1 MSSHDEN
8 IDIRTRLIG
17 ARAVAAESAM
27 VGKSVDDMGKKIDR
41 AGKHMETGSRRGFI
55 YNQALFTVRRS
66 IYATTIALAGMAAA
80 VAAIGFQYNMSMEQN
95 QVALSYLIGSETA
108 ARKELGVLYGLAAKT
123 PFEFGNITDAARRF
137 LAFGFTVDETNKF
150 LGVTADAIAAMGG
163 SSDLINR
170 VVLAFGQM
178 QSKGRVMGGE
188 LLQLTEAGIPAYKF
202 LQEQLGLTAEQMRKI
217 GLLGIP
223 AKVAIEAITTGMAQ
237 QFGGASL
244 KLSKTVTGQLST
256 MRDYSKQLFGE
267 IILAPFNAVKN
278 SMPGFL
284 VTLQTATEQM
294 RANGFVAM
302 VRVWDDAVGAGGKLT
317 SVVMNM
323 IVLGRGLAN
332 TWGTVIWPVIK
343 PFVQLLGVALYGA
356 LVLVAHVTDLF
367 GKYGWALV
375 PVLQVLIG
383 LWLIGA
389 IRLKTLVFWEALSVR
404 WTRIQTRES
413 KILVGWTT
421 LQNLWTNRLM
431 LTTKAYVIVQTA
443 MTVGMARMAAA
454 SVAVRAAL
462 AAVTIGTWLWAA
474 ALWATGIPEIVIG
487 ITILIIALVALVKYW
502 DNVTRA
508 VGYAWNKLRD
518 FGGWIKSH
526 WYLFGAVGWGAKAA
540 SIGKRFIPGLAEG
553 GMITRGGLTVVGERG
568 PEILNLPGAARVQP
582 LPLHDDV
589 RSISRPVELPPLT
602 LHADLIVDGK
612 KFGSVIAE
620 YRQDR
625 VARA

>member
-17 ARAVAAESAM
+17 ARQVAAESAM
-27 VGKSVDDMGKKIDR
+27 VGKSVDDMGRKIDR
-41 AGKHMETGSRRGFI
+41 AGKQMETGSRRGFI

-95 QVALSYLIGSETA
+95 QVALSYLIGSETL
-108 ARKELGVLYGLAAKT
+108 ARKELGVLYNLAAKT

-267 IILAPFNAVKN
+267 IILAPFNAVKT

-284 VTLQTATEQM
+284 VTLQNATEQM

-383 LWLIGA
+383 LWLIGT
-389 IRLKTLVFWEALSVR
+389 IRLKTLVFWEAMSVR

-421 LQNLWTNRLM
+421 IQNLWTNRLM

-443 MTVGMARMAAA
+443 MTVGMARLGAATLGIR
-454 SVAVRAAL
+454 VAL
-462 AAVTIGTWLWAA
+462 AAATIGTWGFAA

-487 ITILIIALVALVKYW
+487 ITILILAIVALVKYW
-502 DNVTRA
+502 DKVTAA
-508 VGYAWNKLRD
+508 VGFAWGKLKD
-518 FGGWIKSH
+518 FGGWLKGHAWMFSP
-526 WYLFGAVGWGAKAA
+526 LGWLGKGI
-540 SIGKRFIPGLAEG
+540 SIGKKFIPGLADG
-553 GMITRGGLTVVGERG
+553 GVVTRSGLTLVGERG
-568 PEILNLPGAARVQP
+568 PEVLSLPGGSRVQP
-582 LPLHDDV
+582 LPLTDNV
-589 RSISRPVELPPLT
+589 RSISRPVELPPLS
-602 LHADLIVDGK
+602 LRADMIVDGK
-612 KFGSVIAE
+612 KFGSLVAE
-620 YRQDR
+620 YRQDK